1 MQQSGHCL
9 QEPSHLPCKQPG
21 CGVSHREGGRE
32 ERELSLPVDDST
44 LPKGFGDSGEA
55 KSSKDATEALEF
67 CCLVQNAEAL
77 FSIFDLG

>member
-1 MQQSGHCL
+1 M
-9 QEPSHLPCKQPG
+9 
-21 CGVSHREGGRE
+21 
-32 ERELSLPVDDST
+32 PVDDSA
-44 LPKGFGDSGEA
+44 PQKGFRDSGEA